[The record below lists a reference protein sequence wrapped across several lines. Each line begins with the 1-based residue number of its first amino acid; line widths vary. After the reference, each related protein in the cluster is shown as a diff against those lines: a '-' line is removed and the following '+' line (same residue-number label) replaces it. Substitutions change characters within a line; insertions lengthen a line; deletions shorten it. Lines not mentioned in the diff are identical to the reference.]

1 MGPRQNPRR
10 FGRRSKQGSS
20 ACRSDGQVYLGIWRC
35 GMTWLRPRKTK
46 RDAILGLVA
55 SWGDRR
61 TPRRS
66 LQRNPSA
73 LSMRLVGFSSCRVR
87 RRNLVELT
95 SARHIFAARVCK
107 QCLPG
112 NQPMHSH
119 SLDPW
124 THDHVFLG
132 PKHDRNE
139 RRTWF
144 VVALTAVMMVGEI
157 AAGSLFGSMA
167 LLADGWHMGTHPW
180 APGVGA
186 AAYLFARQHARNSRF
201 AFGTGKFGDLA
212 AFSSAIILSLIAVQ
226 IFYESVIRLVHP
238 VAIAYGEAIAVA
250 ALGLGVNL
258 VSAWLLRDSHDHD
271 HHGHGH
277 SHGSSQGSSHDSSPG
292 HRHHD
297 NNLRAAYIHVLADAA
312 TSVLAIAALVI
323 AMYSQWVWADPAV
336 GIIGSL
342 VIASWA
348 FGLIRDSGAV
358 LLDVSVDKN
367 LEAVIRDRLE
377 TRGDRVIDLHL
388 WQVGPGHRAAVI
400 AVLSDDPLP
409 SATYKRRLG
418 GLRGLS
424 HVTIE
429 VEVCPHAPLA
439 AEHPS

>member
-1 MGPRQNPRR
+1 MPPQ
-10 FGRRSKQGSS
+10 
-20 ACRSDGQVYLGIWRC
+20 D
-35 GMTWLRPRKTK
+35 
-46 RDAILGLVA
+46 
-55 SWGDRR
+55 
-61 TPRRS
+61 
-66 LQRNPSA
+66 
-73 LSMRLVGFSSCRVR
+73 
-87 RRNLVELT
+87 
-95 SARHIFAARVCK
+95 
-107 QCLPG
+107 
-112 NQPMHSH
+112 QPMHSH
-119 SLDPW
+119 SLDQW

-167 LLADGWHMGTHPW
+167 LLADGWHMATH
-180 APGVGA
+180 AAALGIAA

-277 SHGSSQGSSHDSSPG
+277 SHGSSQGSSQGRSHDSFHG

-377 TRGDRVIDLHL
+377 TRGDRVTDLHL

-400 AVLSDDPLP
+400 SVVSDHPLP

-429 VEVCPHAPLA
+429 VELCPHPPL
-439 AEHPS
+439 H

>member
-1 MGPRQNPRR
+1 
-10 FGRRSKQGSS
+10 
-20 ACRSDGQVYLGIWRC
+20 
-35 GMTWLRPRKTK
+35 
-46 RDAILGLVA
+46 
-55 SWGDRR
+55 
-61 TPRRS
+61 
-66 LQRNPSA
+66 
-73 LSMRLVGFSSCRVR
+73 
-87 RRNLVELT
+87 
-95 SARHIFAARVCK
+95 
-107 QCLPG
+107 
-112 NQPMHSH
+112 MHSH
-119 SLDPW
+119 SVDQW

-132 PKHDRNE
+132 PEHAHNE

-157 AAGSLFGSMA
+157 AAGSVFGSMA
-167 LLADGWHMGTHPW
+167 LLADGWHMATH
-180 APGVGA
+180 A
-186 AAYLFARQHARNSRF
+186 AALGIAAIAYLFARQHVRNSHF

-212 AFSSAIILSLIAVQ
+212 AFSSAIILGLIAVQ
-226 IFYESVIRLVHP
+226 IAYESVIRIIHP
-238 VAIAYGEAIAVA
+238 VPIEYGEAIAVA
-250 ALGLGVNL
+250 VLGLGVNL
-258 VSAWLLRDSHDHD
+258 VSAWLLRGSHDHD
-271 HHGHGH
+271 HHVHSHSHDH
-277 SHGSSQGSSHDSSPG
+277 SHGA

-323 AMYSQWVWADPAV
+323 AMYSQWIWADPAV

-342 VIASWA
+342 VIGSWA

-377 TRGDRVIDLHL
+377 TRGDRVTDLHL

-400 AVLSDDPLP
+400 SVVSDHPLP
-409 SATYKRRLG
+409 SATYKRRLK

-429 VEVCPHAPLA
+429 VEVCAHAPAA